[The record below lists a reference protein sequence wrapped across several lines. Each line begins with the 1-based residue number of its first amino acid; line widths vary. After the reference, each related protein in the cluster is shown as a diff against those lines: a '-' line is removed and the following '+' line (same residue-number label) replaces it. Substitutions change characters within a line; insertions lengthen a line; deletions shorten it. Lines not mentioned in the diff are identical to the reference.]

1 MWKNGVLIPRS
12 DTEILVEEVLKIAKK
27 EDKILDLCTGSGII
41 GISLA
46 KYLQSDNITAVDI
59 SDIALKVSKLNAD
72 NNNVNI
78 NYIKSDLFK
87 NINEKFDIIVSNPP
101 YIESEVIETLT
112 EDVKKE
118 PRLALDG
125 GEDGLDFY
133 RKISFEAKKY
143 LNENGKI
150 FFEIGYNQKD
160 AVINILEKL
169 DYKEIECIKDLAG
182 NDRVI
187 KCHL

>member
-46 KYLQSDNITAVDI
+46 KYLQSDTITAVDI

-78 NYIKSDLFK
+78 NYINLLTTCT
-87 NINEKFDIIVSNPP
+87 NYEIILRTV
-101 YIESEVIETLT
+101 
-112 EDVKKE
+112 
-118 PRLALDG
+118 
-125 GEDGLDFY
+125 
-133 RKISFEAKKY
+133 
-143 LNENGKI
+143 
-150 FFEIGYNQKD
+150 
-160 AVINILEKL
+160 
-169 DYKEIECIKDLAG
+169 
-182 NDRVI
+182 
-187 KCHL
+187 